1 MANVHDPAVAAMEDA
16 RAKCSVAEA
25 RTYHRRGNFASLT
38 TGQSHGGGQLQPGV
52 FVNWAPHVYEYYA
65 INVRSFYRR
74 NPDLKR
80 PFINGIWSACTFNLG
95 EVCGGVY
102 GPLYVMLLLRPW
114 VHVGTDRHVSAGL
127 WKRLPLVKGGQA
139 HSPTLASML
148 RALFNLFFPTKPHDS
163 KMGTLVESLTPT
175 KRISGVLDSSNL
187 SMSTTGWLQRLEEV
201 DTDEERLDALNRCFV
216 DQVDH
221 FRGVDTKKAHEKTAF
236 TFHLASANPA
246 EASARFANGCHAAR
260 FPHSNVRRLSA
271 QSANCTGKDSFN
283 SDAVRIDATYGELRL
298 TSEYLLVQTFIVPA
312 GTPASQR
319 LTALD
324 CAILASVITTRAQDY
339 SNLCYMCMWYATTFF
354 LAAKQICTD
363 RGYPPADSSAGNL
376 KRGGRYGKLR
386 LVDPSTGRLSLA
398 SASSVDVVKKAIEK
412 GMAKSGVPAPQ
423 VEDFLQRLDDDRA
436 RIGNMGTDSVGSI
449 VRLFQVRREQ
459 VLEGMSRI
467 ATVRDNRM
475 AVERRIQAAER
486 QMQEAQQQAQAAD
499 VRAQAAER
507 RAQVA
512 EEALR
517 ATAEPTRHVEI

>member
-1 MANVHDPAVAAMEDA
+1 
-16 RAKCSVAEA
+16 
-25 RTYHRRGNFASLT
+25 
-38 TGQSHGGGQLQPGV
+38 
-52 FVNWAPHVYEYYA
+52 
-65 INVRSFYRR
+65 
-74 NPDLKR
+74 
-80 PFINGIWSACTFNLG
+80 
-95 EVCGGVY
+95 
-102 GPLYVMLLLRPW
+102 
-114 VHVGTDRHVSAGL
+114 
-127 WKRLPLVKGGQA
+127 
-139 HSPTLASML
+139 ML

-236 TFHLASANPA
+236 TFHLASANPV
-246 EASARFANGCHAAR
+246 EASARVSQEDCRAAYVHR
-260 FPHSNVRRLSA
+260 RTALLPNEFSQRLSA

-312 GTPASQR
+312 GTPPSQR

-423 VEDFLQRLDDDRA
+423 VEDFLQRLDDDRV

-459 VLEGMSRI
+459 VLEGMSRRI

-517 ATAEPTRHVEI
+517 ATAEPTRHVDI